1 MGMIVSVLRTAGNYD
16 YTNRGVSSQY
26 DHLCVMNVSGPF
38 QPRHPDTGDITAY
51 PVILEKGPMNTV
63 RLVPAALDSLFENDD
78 LEPTGEW
85 TMMGGNYAATSDS
98 RFAQAI
104 ETILGHS
111 FYGAVA
117 IHDRVE

>member
-1 MGMIVSVLRTAGNYD
+1 MGMIVSVLRAGNYD
-16 YTNRGVSSQY
+16 CTNRGVSSQY
-26 DHLCVMNVSGPF
+26 DQLCVMNVEGPF
-38 QPRHPDTGDITAY
+38 EPRHPDTGKITAY

-63 RLVPAALDSLFENDD
+63 RLVPVNEQALFEHDD
-78 LEPTGEW
+78 LERTGQW

-98 RFAQAI
+98 RFAKAI
-104 ETILGHS
+104 EAILGHS